1 MNMTIQT
8 SNSVSVIAIALK
20 TTLAKI
26 NDDVAELPNQLSA
39 DLIPAGILPT
49 GPMMFLY
56 DGVTP
61 DPNKEF
67 DLRIALP
74 VSTDDAARYKGP
86 YKSYRLEPFHF
97 VETVLYGDIAQLGP
111 NAYEPLLA
119 NIGKAGMTMT
129 GFAREVYQNF
139 VDLDAADNETRV
151 QIGVQAA

>member
-8 SNSVSVIAIALK
+8 SNSVSVIAIALS

-56 DGVTP
+56 DGVTL

-67 DLRIALP
+67 DLRIGLP
-74 VSTDDAARYKGP
+74 VSKDDAARYKGP
-86 YKSYRLEPFHF
+86 YKSYRLEPFDF
-97 VETVLYGDIAQLGP
+97 VETVLHGDIAQLGP
-111 NAYEPLLA
+111 NAYEPLFS

-129 GFAREVYQNF
+129 GLSREVYQNF
-139 VDLDAADNETRV
+139 VELDADDNETRV
-151 QIGVQAA
+151 QIGVRAA

>member
-1 MNMTIQT
+1 MNMNIQT
-8 SNSVSVIAIALK
+8 SNSVSVIAIALR
-20 TTLAKI
+20 TNLANI
-26 NDDVAELPNQLSA
+26 NQDVGELPDKLSA

-61 DPNKEF
+61 DPHKEF
-67 DLRIALP
+67 DLRIGLP

-97 VETVLYGDIAQLGP
+97 VETVLHGDVAQLGP
-111 NAYEPLLA
+111 NAYEPLLS
-119 NIGKAGMTMT
+119 NIGKTGLKMT
-129 GFAREVYQNF
+129 GFSREVYQNF
-139 VDLDAADNETRV
+139 VDLDSDDNETRV

>member
-8 SNSVSVIAIALK
+8 SNSVSVIAIALR
-20 TTLAKI
+20 TTLANITK
-26 NDDVAELPNQLSA
+26 DVGELPNQLA
-39 DLIPAGILPT
+39 AELIPAGIMPT

-61 DPNKEF
+61 DPNNEF

-86 YKSYRLEPFHF
+86 YKSQRLEPFHF

-111 NAYEPLLA
+111 KAYEPLLA
-119 NIGKAGMTMT
+119 NIGKARMPMT

-139 VDLDAADNETRV
+139 VDLESDDNETRV
-151 QIGVQAA
+151 QVGVQAA